1 MTIDGDG
8 GGGLVARTPA
18 EHLDREGGRGDQS
31 PVDDAAGAGVLAAAG
46 FASDD
51 PELDPDPDPDPESDP
66 ESDPEDVELEL
77 DPSFAGEVLVPVDD
91 EDDVDDDD
99 FEA

>member
-46 FASDD
+46 LASDD
-51 PELDPDPDPDPESDP
+51 PELDPDPV
-66 ESDPEDVELEL
+66 SDPEDEEVEL

>member
-51 PELDPDPDPDPESDP
+51 PELDPDPDPDPDP
-66 ESDPEDVELEL
+66 ESDPEDEEVEL

>member
-1 MTIDGDG
+1 
-8 GGGLVARTPA
+8 
-18 EHLDREGGRGDQS
+18 
-31 PVDDAAGAGVLAAAG
+31 VDDAAGAGVLAAAG

-51 PELDPDPDPDPESDP
+51 PELDPDPDP